1 MQKVKIM
8 TLFVKQKY
16 GKNIVTLH
24 RGFKIN
30 TTEPDMEKFVRWRN
44 NSLAAIPRN
53 SLKTS
58 KTSSIMKK
66 LFVIIITILSSTVM
80 NAQQVEDQL
89 ALKRLVDTFSNLA
102 DVKDVDAQ
110 VLLFTEDAEV
120 VSKSG
125 DQVFVSKGREEIGKA
140 FSGFLALFDVVYHL
154 NGQQTV
160 DINGDTAT
168 GISYC
173 FVTLIGGGKK
183 NQSGVRYHDTYVKQD
198 GRWLIKK
205 RESDFMFTTIEDMP
219 K

>member
-1 MQKVKIM
+1 
-8 TLFVKQKY
+8 
-16 GKNIVTLH
+16 
-24 RGFKIN
+24 
-30 TTEPDMEKFVRWRN
+30 
-44 NSLAAIPRN
+44 
-53 SLKTS
+53 
-58 KTSSIMKK
+58 MKK
-66 LFVIIITILSSTVM
+66 LLVIIITILSSTVM
-80 NAQQVEDQL
+80 NAQIQDQL

-160 DINGDTAT
+160 DIDGDTAT

-183 NQSGVRYHDTYVKQD
+183 NQSGVRYHDTYVKQN
-198 GRWLIKK
+198 GHWLIKK
-205 RESDFMFTTIEDMP
+205 RESDCMFTTIEDMP

>member
-1 MQKVKIM
+1 
-8 TLFVKQKY
+8 
-16 GKNIVTLH
+16 
-24 RGFKIN
+24 
-30 TTEPDMEKFVRWRN
+30 
-44 NSLAAIPRN
+44 
-53 SLKTS
+53 
-58 KTSSIMKK
+58 
-66 LFVIIITILSSTVM
+66 M

-125 DQVFVSKGREEIGKA
+125 GQVFTSKGREEIGKA
-140 FSGFLALFDVVYHL
+140 FAGFLALFDVVYHL

-160 DINGDTAT
+160 DIDGDTAT

-183 NQSGVRYHDTYVKQD
+183 NQSGVRYHEI
-198 GRWLIKK
+198 GRAHV
-205 RESDFMFTTIEDMP
+205 
-219 K
+219 